1 MGTGVRRAAAGIA
14 LLAVAVGLLLG
25 GGPAAAGPAE
35 PVNVVVVMTDDQRV
49 SDMSAMPQ
57 TRRLIGQQGTRF
69 TSSFATFPLCCPS
82 RVTFHTG
89 LYAHNHGVTDN
100 KPPNGGAG
108 VFRDTGLI
116 DDTTAVALQAQGY
129 RTGLFGKYMNGYPAL
144 AKDLYVPPGYTQWAG
159 VASAGRMYNWRQL
172 IDDRIVKHGFDTS
185 DYMTDVLSRQSA
197 RFIEASA
204 NKGQPFFV
212 SVMPLAPHG
221 ETRFADSVKR
231 NPRPAKRHRDAFVD
245 DPLPRPPSFNER
257 DVSDKPEGIRNRPRL
272 DRAERQRVRRWNNDR
287 RASLLAVDDLVARLV
302 ETLAESGELDNTLFV
317 FTSDNGFLLGEH
329 RLAIT
334 KARAYEESARVPL
347 LVRGPGIPVGATV
360 RVPVANIDLAP
371 TIYDSTGVAPL
382 LEQDGL
388 SLLDIAN
395 DQWSYEDRELVIQ
408 TIDDVGLR
416 TSDYLYVE
424 HGTPATEFELYD
436 LDTDRYQLESVH
448 DDPSYAG
455 ERFQLAAR
463 LAALRDCEGEQCH

>member
-1 MGTGVRRAAAGIA
+1 MAAAVA
-14 LLAVAVGLLLG
+14 VLAVALGVLLG
-25 GGPAAAGPAE
+25 GGPAAAGPVD

-49 SDMSAMPQ
+49 SDMSVMPQ
-57 TRRLIGQQGTRF
+57 TRRLIGKEGTRF
-69 TSSFATFPLCCPS
+69 TRSFATFPLCCPS
-82 RVTFHTG
+82 RATFHTG

-100 KPPNGGAG
+100 NPPNGGAG

-129 RTGLFGKYMNGYPAL
+129 RTGFFGKYMNGYPAL

-159 VASAGRMYNWRQL
+159 IASAGRMYNWRQL
-172 IDDRIVKHGFDTS
+172 IEDRIVKHGFDTS
-185 DYMTDVLSRQSA
+185 DYMTDVLKRQSA

-204 NKGQPFFV
+204 SKGQPFFL
-212 SVMPLAPHG
+212 SVATLAPHG
-221 ETRFADSVKR
+221 ETRFAGSVNR

-302 ETLAESGELDNTLFV
+302 ETLAQSGELDNTLFM

-347 LVRGPGIPVGATV
+347 LVRGPGIPVGTTV
-360 RVPVANIDLAP
+360 RVPVGNIDLAP
-371 TIYDSTGVAPL
+371 TIYAATGVAPL

-388 SLLDIAN
+388 SLLDIAS
-395 DQWSYEDRELVIQ
+395 DQWSYEDRELVIE
-408 TIDDVGLR
+408 TINDVGLR

-436 LDTDRYQLESVH
+436 LDVDPYQLESVH
-448 DDPSYAG
+448 DDPSYAD
-455 ERFQLAAR
+455 ERFELAAR